1 VHPSKLILTLEVN
14 VNFAKSLLL
23 GSAAGLIAVAGA
35 EAADLPTKKAAPV
48 DYVRIC
54 NVYGPGFFYIPGTD
68 TCIKVG
74 GKAEFDLEW
83 DEPRAHSDPTF
94 GYNALARVNLDARTA
109 TDWGL
114 LRAFV
119 QIDIR
124 RRSGAWYGSGTSA
137 RQGFG
142 IVYGG
147 GVNPNNGFS
156 SFAGANS
163 FSPSYGVQL
172 ESSVNADKAF
182 IQWGGLTAGRFQ
194 SFFDFYADND
204 NYHGM
209 GDSDTTTQGLAYTYA
224 FGNGFSATLALE
236 DGIERR
242 NVIGSVGTVAQGAI
256 FPSVFTGGAFN
267 NFALAFPAIG
277 NPIFASTV
285 AFPGAFGSFDT
296 GQRENTPD
304 VVGALRVDQA
314 WGSAQLSGAWHHVST
329 QGSVTNAFTVSPA
342 GVVTTAPGA
351 SSVTGGFGGLTQ
363 EGWAVQGGVKV
374 NLPMIA
380 PGDDLWLEGAYSHG
394 ATTYTNGGY
403 PGQGSATANQFG
415 ASTLNLYDGIV
426 NPEGKLHLTNS
437 WSVLADYLH
446 YWTPTI
452 REAFFGSYYRQSY
465 GHAIRSAAGFAEGA
479 ACPTCIGTIT
489 TGSGA
494 NFNPF
499 SPFYTDGAQWQ
510 VGTNVTWS
518 PVKNLDIGVEVIYV
532 ANDDAHRHFDPNRGY
547 PFLANGD
554 AAWLSRLKIS
564 RAF

>member
-1 VHPSKLILTLEVN
+1 MKLV
-14 VNFAKSLLL
+14 KSLLL
-23 GSAAGLIAVAGA
+23 GSAAGLVAVAGA
-35 EAADLPTKKAAPV
+35 QAADLPTKKAAPAE
-48 DYVRIC
+48 YVRIC

-68 TCIKVG
+68 TCIKLG

-83 DEPRAHSDPTF
+83 DEPRAHSDPTI

-124 RRSGAWYGSGTSA
+124 RRTGAWYGSGTSA

-147 GVNPNNGFS
+147 GVNPGNGFS
-156 SFAGANS
+156 SFAGVNS

-224 FGNGFSATLALE
+224 FGNGFSATLAIE
-236 DGIERR
+236 DGAERR
-242 NVIGSVGTVAQGAI
+242 NVIGSVGTVAGGAI
-256 FPSVFTGGAFN
+256 FPSVFAGAAAT
-267 NFALAFPAIG
+267 NFALTFPAAG
-277 NPIFASTV
+277 NPLFAAAV
-285 AFPGAFGSFDT
+285 ANGGLVPAFDP
-296 GQRENTPD
+296 GQRQNTPD

-329 QGSVTNAFTVSPA
+329 QGSVTTIA
-342 GVVTTAPGA
+342 GAAPGA
-351 SSVTGGFGGLTQ
+351 GSVNGGFGALTA
-363 EGWAVQGGVKV
+363 EGYAVQGGVKV
-374 NLPMIA
+374 NLPFIS
-380 PGDDLWLEGAYSHG
+380 PGDDLWVEGAFSHG

-426 NPEGKLHLTNS
+426 NPQGKLHLTNS

-446 YWTPTI
+446 YWTPSI

-465 GHAIRSAAGFAEGA
+465 GHAIRTAAGFAEGA
-479 ACPTCIGTIT
+479 ACPTCIGTVT
-489 TGSGA
+489 TASGA

-510 VGTNVTWS
+510 IGTNVTWS

-547 PFLANGD
+547 PFLASGD

>member
-1 VHPSKLILTLEVN
+1 M
-14 VNFAKSLLL
+14 
-23 GSAAGLIAVAGA
+23 
-35 EAADLPTKKAAPV
+35 
-48 DYVRIC
+48 C

-68 TCIKVG
+68 TCIKLG
-74 GKAEFDLEW
+74 GKAELDIEW
-83 DEPRAHSDPTF
+83 DEPRAHSDPTY
-94 GYNALARVNLDARTA
+94 GSNALARVNLDARTA

-119 QIDIR
+119 QIDVR
-124 RRSGAWYGSGTSA
+124 RRTGAWYGSNTSL

-142 IVYGG
+142 VGFQQPAGG
-147 GVNPNNGFS
+147 FA
-156 SFAGANS
+156 SFAGTNS
-163 FSPSYGVQL
+163 LSPSYGIQL

-209 GDSDTTTQGLAYTYA
+209 GDSDTTTEGLAYTYA

-242 NVIGSVGTVAQGAI
+242 NVIGSVGSTTQGAI
-256 FPSVFTGGAFN
+256 FSNAASAAFT
-267 NFALAFPAIG
+267 NFSLAFPASG
-277 NPIFASTV
+277 NPIFASQV
-285 AFPGAFGSFDT
+285 AFPGVFNAFDT
-296 GQRENTPD
+296 GQRQNTPD

-314 WGSAQLSGAWHHVST
+314 WGSAQLSGAWHHVSM
-329 QGSVTNAFTVSPA
+329 QG
-342 GVVTTAPGA
+342 GVVNIPGGAPGA
-351 SSVTGGFGGLTQ
+351 NSVNTGFGDLTAQ
-363 EGWAVQGGVKV
+363 GWAVQGGVKI
-374 NLPMIA
+374 NLPMIT
-380 PGDDLWLEGAYSHG
+380 PGDDLWLEGGYSHG
-394 ATTYTNGGY
+394 AVTYTNGGY
-403 PGQGSATANQFG
+403 PGQGSGGANQYGSSTLEVYDGTVNQFG
-415 ASTLNLYDGIV
+415 
-426 NPEGKLHLTNS
+426 KLALTNS
-437 WSVLADYLH
+437 WSVMADFLH
-446 YWTPTI
+446 YWTPSV
-452 REAFFGSYYRQSY
+452 REAFFGSYYKESFGR
-465 GHAIRSAAGFAEGA
+465 GIRSAAGFAEGA

-489 TGSGA
+489 TATGA

-499 SPFYTDGAQWQ
+499 SPFYMDGAQWQ
-510 VGTNVTWS
+510 IGTNVTWS

>member
-1 VHPSKLILTLEVN
+1 MKLV
-14 VNFAKSLLL
+14 KSLLL
-23 GSAAGLIAVAGA
+23 GSAAGLVAVAGA
-35 EAADLPTKKAAPV
+35 QAADLPTKKAAPV

-83 DEPRAHSDPTF
+83 DEARAHSDPTV

-124 RRSGAWYGSGTSA
+124 RRTGAWYGSGTSA

-142 IVYGG
+142 VVYGG
-147 GVNPNNGFS
+147 GVNPGNGFS
-156 SFAGANS
+156 SFAGVNT

-172 ESSVNADKAF
+172 ESSLNADKAF

-204 NYHGM
+204 NFHGM
-209 GDSDTTTQGLAYTYA
+209 GDSDSTTQGLAYTYA
-224 FGNGFSATLALE
+224 FGNGFSATLAIE
-236 DGIERR
+236 DGAERR
-242 NVIGSVGTVAQGAI
+242 NVVGSVGTVAGGAI
-256 FPSVFTGGAFN
+256 FPSSFAGAAAT
-267 NFALAFPAIG
+267 NFAITFPAAG
-277 NPIFASTV
+277 NPLFVASTV
-285 AFPGAFGSFDT
+285 NGGLVPAFDP
-296 GQRENTPD
+296 GQRQVAPN
-304 VVGALRVDQA
+304 VVGVLRVDQA
-314 WGSAQLSGAWHHVST
+314 WGSAQLSGVWDHIST
-329 QGSVTNAFTVSPA
+329 QGSVTTIPGA
-342 GVVTTAPGA
+342 APGA
-351 SSVTGGFGGLTQ
+351 SSVNGGFGALTQ
-363 EGWAVQGGVKV
+363 EGWAVQGGVKI
-374 NLPMIA
+374 NLPMISA
-380 PGDDLWLEGAYSHG
+380 GDDIWLEGAYSHG
-394 ATTYTNGGY
+394 ATTFTNSGY

-426 NPEGKLHLTNS
+426 NPEGKLKLTNS
-437 WSVLADYLH
+437 WSVMADYLH
-446 YWTPTI
+446 YWTPSI

-479 ACPTCIGTIT
+479 ACPTCVGTVT
-489 TGSGA
+489 TASGA

-510 VGTNVTWS
+510 VGTNVVWS

-532 ANDDAHRHFDPNRGY
+532 AN
-547 PFLANGD
+547 
-554 AAWLSRLKIS
+554 
-564 RAF
+564 